1 MIEQKNLADIL
12 IEEIVELHTV
22 EQHFLQ
28 ALPRMAQAACDPE
41 LKVAVSK
48 QLLQTREQVSQLAC
62 IMDMLGITD
71 ECAGSR
77 VVSLLIGEDDI
88 WMEELHSDNAMDAR
102 IICTAM
108 KVEHFKMGSYLSLYT
123 FASLL
128 GLDEVANALES
139 AFPKNSLFYKSADP
153 RVNFN
158 GSRRPE
164 AAGAAVDQGLR
175 PAAMQTLAN

>member
-1 MIEQKNLADIL
+1 MYDQKNLADIL

-22 EQHFLQ
+22 ERQFLQ
-28 ALPRMAQAACDPE
+28 ALPRMAQVACDPE
-41 LKVAVSK
+41 LKAAVNK
-48 QLLQTREQVSQLAC
+48 QLLQTRSQVGQLAR

-71 ECAGSR
+71 ECAGVR

-88 WMEELHSDNAMDAR
+88 WMEESHSHNAMDAR

-128 GLDEVANALES
+128 GLDEVSDALKQ
-139 AFPKNSLFYKSADP
+139 AFPRNSFFCKRLEGVAD
-153 RVNFN
+153 
-158 GSRRPE
+158 
-164 AAGAAVDQGLR
+164 AAGDRETMMPLVTREKELLPVGLSSDV
-175 PAAMQTLAN
+175 N